1 MLADEIQ
8 ELREEIRALRQMLQR
23 IVAVGEVVEVDEV
36 LHRVRVKLPDRDV
49 VTGFLHVLVPVSHQ
63 TYFYGLPKVGDTVLC
78 IFLPHGIED
87 GFVIGSYYHRQEEAP
102 VKDRNKFY
110 KRFADG
116 TVIEYDEAV
125 GKLTV
130 ENPKEVVL
138 KVQNSITKETQ
149 ALRIRTRGMQIEAG
163 SSSNLNSPI
172 FMINGNVVIQGNLMV
187 MGSINS
193 VGQTVAQGGLMT
205 SPGGQAIFVDD
216 LMSKYNSHT
225 HTDSAGGSTSVPD
238 QQLP

>member
-8 ELREEIRALRQMLQR
+8 ELREEIRALRQTLQR

-125 GKLTV
+125 GKLTAV
-130 ENPKEVVL
+130 VNGDIEVTANTTTVTT
-138 KVQNSITKETQ
+138 ITTHNGNV
-149 ALRIRTRGMQIEAG
+149 T
-163 SSSNLNSPI
+163 
-172 FMINGNVVIQGNLMV
+172 INGNLLVNGNITASQEIYDLG
-187 MGSINS
+187 GSRGS
-193 VGQTVAQGGLMT
+193 LSQLRDT
-205 SPGGQAIFVDD
+205 
-216 LMSKYNSHT
+216 YNSHT
-225 HTDSAGGSTSVPD
+225 HPGDSGGTTGTPN
-238 QQLP
+238 QTI

>member
-8 ELREEIRALRQMLQR
+8 ELREEIRALKQTLQR
-23 IVAVGEVVEVDEV
+23 IVAVGEVVEVDEA

-49 VTGFLHVLVPVSHQ
+49 ITGFLHVLVPVSHQ

-78 IFLPHGIED
+78 VFLPHGIED
-87 GFVIGSYYHRQEEAP
+87 GFVVGSYYHRQEEAP

-125 GKLTV
+125 GKLAV
-130 ENPKEVVL
+130 ENPKEL
-138 KVQNSITKETQ
+138 GIE
-149 ALRIRTRGMQIEAG
+149 IRNTSSLTSPTVTIKGDVMIEG
-163 SSSNLNSPI
+163 NLNVT
-172 FMINGNVVIQGNLMV
+172 GNIT
-187 MGSINS
+187 SI
-193 VGQTVAQGGLMT
+193 GQTTAQSGLKT
-205 SPGGQAIFVDD
+205 SPSGQTIFVDD
-216 LMSKYNSHT
+216 LVSKYNSHT
-225 HTDSAGGSTSVPD
+225 HTDSSGGSTSAPD